1 MVLSHLSN
9 ILIINGIFKSQWIWH
24 FLVQIGEYIVMDNMF
39 LVQYEP
45 LTTMTRRVL
54 SLGFEP
60 KPTQEMIEKFYDEV
74 NASDFYHNS
83 IVLVVKAKSME
94 EVREQVIGTFNV
106 LYGK

>member
-1 MVLSHLSN
+1 M
-9 ILIINGIFKSQWIWH
+9 
-24 FLVQIGEYIVMDNMF
+24 VMDNMF

-45 LTTMTRRVL
+45 LTTMVGRVL

-83 IVLVVKAKSME
+83 IVLVVKAKSMD
-94 EVREQVIGTFNV
+94 EVREQVIGTFDV

>member
-1 MVLSHLSN
+1 
-9 ILIINGIFKSQWIWH
+9 
-24 FLVQIGEYIVMDNMF
+24 MDNMF

-45 LTTMTRRVL
+45 ITTMTRRIL

-83 IVLVVKAKSME
+83 IVLVVKAKIWMKLENRLLVLLIFYMGSN
-94 EVREQVIGTFNV
+94 REYIVGGEK
-106 LYGK
+106 L

>member
-1 MVLSHLSN
+1 
-9 ILIINGIFKSQWIWH
+9 
-24 FLVQIGEYIVMDNMF
+24 MDNVF

-45 LTTMTRRVL
+45 LTTVVRRIL

-74 NASDFYHNS
+74 NTSDFYHNS
-83 IVLVVKAKSME
+83 IVLVVKAKSMD
-94 EVREQVIGTFNV
+94 EVREQVIGTFNA

>member
-1 MVLSHLSN
+1 
-9 ILIINGIFKSQWIWH
+9 
-24 FLVQIGEYIVMDNMF
+24 
-39 LVQYEP
+39 VQYEP
-45 LTTMTRRVL
+45 ITTMTRRIL

-83 IVLVVKAKSME
+83 IVLVVKAKNMD
-94 EVREQVIGTFNV
+94 EVREQVIGTFNI

>member
-1 MVLSHLSN
+1 
-9 ILIINGIFKSQWIWH
+9 
-24 FLVQIGEYIVMDNMF
+24 MDNMF

-45 LTTMTRRVL
+45 ITTIVKRVL

-83 IVLVVKAKSME
+83 IVLIVKAKSMD

>member
-1 MVLSHLSN
+1 MV
-9 ILIINGIFKSQWIWH
+9 
-24 FLVQIGEYIVMDNMF
+24 FLKANESDISWCRLENVIMDNMF

-45 LTTMTRRVL
+45 IL
-54 SLGFEP
+54 SLVFEP
-60 KPTQEMIEKFYDEV
+60 KPTQEMIENFYDEV

-83 IVLVVKAKSME
+83 IVLVVKAKSIE

>member
-1 MVLSHLSN
+1 
-9 ILIINGIFKSQWIWH
+9 
-24 FLVQIGEYIVMDNMF
+24 MDNMF

-45 LTTMTRRVL
+45 LTTMTRKIL

-83 IVLVVKAKSME
+83 IVIVVKAKSMD

>member
-1 MVLSHLSN
+1 MLALMAIGKIRVHESD
-9 ILIINGIFKSQWIWH
+9 IFCCK
-24 FLVQIGEYIVMDNMF
+24 IGEYIVMDNVF

-45 LTTMTRRVL
+45 LTTVVRRIL

-83 IVLVVKAKSME
+83 IVLVVKAKSMD

>member
-1 MVLSHLSN
+1 
-9 ILIINGIFKSQWIWH
+9 
-24 FLVQIGEYIVMDNMF
+24 MDNMF

-45 LTTMTRRVL
+45 LTTMTRRIL
-54 SLGFEP
+54 SLGFKP

-83 IVLVVKAKSME
+83 IVIVVKAKSMD

>member
-1 MVLSHLSN
+1 M
-9 ILIINGIFKSQWIWH
+9 
-24 FLVQIGEYIVMDNMF
+24 VMDNMF

-45 LTTMTRRVL
+45 LTTMVGRVL

-83 IVLVVKAKSME
+83 IVLIVKAKSIE
-94 EVREQVIGTFNV
+94 EVREQIIGTFNV

>member
-1 MVLSHLSN
+1 
-9 ILIINGIFKSQWIWH
+9 
-24 FLVQIGEYIVMDNMF
+24 MDNMF

-45 LTTMTRRVL
+45 LTTMVRRIL

-83 IVLVVKAKSME
+83 IVLVVKAKSID
-94 EVREQVIGTFNV
+94 EVREQVVDVFNV

>member
-1 MVLSHLSN
+1 
-9 ILIINGIFKSQWIWH
+9 
-24 FLVQIGEYIVMDNMF
+24 MDNMF

-83 IVLVVKAKSME
+83 IVLVVKAKSMK
-94 EVREQVIGTFNV
+94 EVREQVIGTFNA
-106 LYGK
+106 LYCK

>member
-1 MVLSHLSN
+1 
-9 ILIINGIFKSQWIWH
+9 
-24 FLVQIGEYIVMDNMF
+24 MDNMF

-45 LTTMTRRVL
+45 LTTMTGRVL
-54 SLGFEP
+54 SLDFEP

-94 EVREQVIGTFNV
+94 EVREQVIGTFNA
-106 LYGK
+106 LYCK

>member
-1 MVLSHLSN
+1 M
-9 ILIINGIFKSQWIWH
+9 
-24 FLVQIGEYIVMDNMF
+24 VMDNMF

-45 LTTMTRRVL
+45 LTTMVGRVL

-74 NASDFYHNS
+74 NTSDFYHNS
-83 IVLVVKAKSME
+83 IVLVVKAKSMD

>member
-1 MVLSHLSN
+1 
-9 ILIINGIFKSQWIWH
+9 
-24 FLVQIGEYIVMDNMF
+24 MDNMF

-45 LTTMTRRVL
+45 LTTMTRKIL

-60 KPTQEMIEKFYDEV
+60 KTTQEMIEKFYDEV

>member
-1 MVLSHLSN
+1 
-9 ILIINGIFKSQWIWH
+9 
-24 FLVQIGEYIVMDNMF
+24 MDNML
-39 LVQYEP
+39 LVHIAP
-45 LTTMTRRVL
+45 ITTMVRRIL

-60 KPTQEMIEKFYDEV
+60 KLTQEMIEKFYDEV

-83 IVLVVKAKSME
+83 IVLVVKAKSMD

>member
-1 MVLSHLSN
+1 
-9 ILIINGIFKSQWIWH
+9 
-24 FLVQIGEYIVMDNMF
+24 MDNMF

-45 LTTMTRRVL
+45 LTTIVRRIL

-74 NASDFYHNS
+74 NASDFYHNT
-83 IVLVVKAKSME
+83 IILVVRAKGMD
-94 EVREQVIGTFNV
+94 EVREQAIDTFNV

>member
-1 MVLSHLSN
+1 
-9 ILIINGIFKSQWIWH
+9 
-24 FLVQIGEYIVMDNMF
+24 MDNMF

-45 LTTMTRRVL
+45 ITTMTRKIL

>member
-1 MVLSHLSN
+1 
-9 ILIINGIFKSQWIWH
+9 
-24 FLVQIGEYIVMDNMF
+24 MDNMF

-45 LTTMTRRVL
+45 LTTMVGRVL

-74 NASDFYHNS
+74 NASDFYHNT
-83 IVLVVKAKSME
+83 IVLVVRAKSMD
-94 EVREQVIGTFNV
+94 EVREQVIETFNV

>member
-1 MVLSHLSN
+1 MVFFKANESDISWYRLEN
-9 ILIINGIFKSQWIWH
+9 II
-24 FLVQIGEYIVMDNMF
+24 MDNMF

-45 LTTMTRRVL
+45 LTTMVGRVL

-83 IVLVVKAKSME
+83 IVLVVKAKNMD
-94 EVREQVIGTFNV
+94 EVREQVIGTFNI

>member
-1 MVLSHLSN
+1 
-9 ILIINGIFKSQWIWH
+9 
-24 FLVQIGEYIVMDNMF
+24 MDNMF

-45 LTTMTRRVL
+45 ITTMTRRIL

-74 NASDFYHNS
+74 N
-83 IVLVVKAKSME
+83 VLVVKAKNMD
-94 EVREQVIGTFNV
+94 EVREQVIGTFNI

>member
-1 MVLSHLSN
+1 
-9 ILIINGIFKSQWIWH
+9 
-24 FLVQIGEYIVMDNMF
+24 MDNMF

-45 LTTMTRRVL
+45 LTTMVERVL

-83 IVLVVKAKSME
+83 IVLVVKAKSID
-94 EVREQVIGTFNV
+94 EVREQVVDIFNV

>member
-1 MVLSHLSN
+1 M
-9 ILIINGIFKSQWIWH
+9 
-24 FLVQIGEYIVMDNMF
+24 VQIGEYIVMDNMF

-45 LTTMTRRVL
+45 LTTMVGRVL

-60 KPTQEMIEKFYDEV
+60 NPTQEMIEKFYNEV

-83 IVLVVKAKSME
+83 IVLVVKAKSMD

>member
-1 MVLSHLSN
+1 M
-9 ILIINGIFKSQWIWH
+9 IFLKTNESDISCCK
-24 FLVQIGEYIVMDNMF
+24 IGEYIVMDNVF

-45 LTTMTRRVL
+45 LTTVVRRIL
-54 SLGFEP
+54 SLCFEP

-83 IVLVVKAKSME
+83 IVLVVKAKSMD

>member
-1 MVLSHLSN
+1 MA
-9 ILIINGIFKSQWIWH
+9 
-24 FLVQIGEYIVMDNMF
+24 QIGEYIVMDNMF

-45 LTTMTRRVL
+45 LTTMTRRIL

-74 NASDFYHNS
+74 NASDFYYNS
-83 IVLVVKAKSME
+83 IVLVVKAKSID

>member
-1 MVLSHLSN
+1 M
-9 ILIINGIFKSQWIWH
+9 
-24 FLVQIGEYIVMDNMF
+24 QIGEYIVMDNMF

-45 LTTMTRRVL
+45 ITTMTRRIL

-83 IVLVVKAKSME
+83 IVLVVKAKNMD
-94 EVREQVIGTFNV
+94 EVREQVIGTFNI

>member
-1 MVLSHLSN
+1 
-9 ILIINGIFKSQWIWH
+9 
-24 FLVQIGEYIVMDNMF
+24 MDNMF

-45 LTTMTRRVL
+45 ITTMTRRIL

-60 KPTQEMIEKFYDEV
+60 KPTQEMIEKFYDEI

-83 IVLVVKAKSME
+83 IVLVVRAKSMD

>member
-1 MVLSHLSN
+1 
-9 ILIINGIFKSQWIWH
+9 
-24 FLVQIGEYIVMDNMF
+24 MDNMF

-45 LTTMTRRVL
+45 LTTMTRKVL

-94 EVREQVIGTFNV
+94 EVREQVIGTFNT

>member
-1 MVLSHLSN
+1 M
-9 ILIINGIFKSQWIWH
+9 
-24 FLVQIGEYIVMDNMF
+24 VQIGEYIVMDNMF

-45 LTTMTRRVL
+45 LTTMTGRIL

-83 IVLVVKAKSME
+83 IVLVVKAKSID
-94 EVREQVIGTFNV
+94 EVREQVIWNF
-106 LYGK
+106 

>member
-1 MVLSHLSN
+1 
-9 ILIINGIFKSQWIWH
+9 
-24 FLVQIGEYIVMDNMF
+24 MDNMF

-45 LTTMTRRVL
+45 ITTMTRRIL
-54 SLGFEP
+54 SLGFEQ
-60 KPTQEMIEKFYDEV
+60 KPTQEMIENFYDEV

-83 IVLVVKAKSME
+83 IILVVKAKSID

>member
-1 MVLSHLSN
+1 
-9 ILIINGIFKSQWIWH
+9 
-24 FLVQIGEYIVMDNMF
+24 MDNMF

-45 LTTMTRRVL
+45 LTTMTRRIL

-60 KPTQEMIEKFYDEV
+60 KPTQEMIEKFYDGV

-83 IVLVVKAKSME
+83 IVLVVKAKSMD
-94 EVREQVIGTFNV
+94 EVREQVIGIFNV

>member
-1 MVLSHLSN
+1 
-9 ILIINGIFKSQWIWH
+9 
-24 FLVQIGEYIVMDNMF
+24 MDNMF

-45 LTTMTRRVL
+45 LTTMTRRIL

-60 KPTQEMIEKFYDEV
+60 KPTQEMIENFYDEV

>member
-1 MVLSHLSN
+1 M
-9 ILIINGIFKSQWIWH
+9 
-24 FLVQIGEYIVMDNMF
+24 VMDNIF

-45 LTTMTRRVL
+45 LTTMVGRVL

-60 KPTQEMIEKFYDEV
+60 KPIQEMIEKFYDEV

-83 IVLVVKAKSME
+83 IVLVVKAKSMD
-94 EVREQVIGTFNV
+94 EVRKQVIGTFDV

>member
-1 MVLSHLSN
+1 M
-9 ILIINGIFKSQWIWH
+9 
-24 FLVQIGEYIVMDNMF
+24 VQIGEYIVMDNTF

-45 LTTMTRRVL
+45 ITTMTRRIL

-83 IVLVVKAKSME
+83 IVLVVKAKSMD